1 MKRTNKYIS
10 LLALTAGLIACNKV
24 TVETNPDGKYRI
36 AFDEVG
42 VDTKA
47 AITATDGISEFKV
60 WGAVKENADDAV
72 YNNIFEGATVVWGEN
87 SEGENA
93 WNYSG
98 EQYWQENSKY
108 RFFAVAPISCVVKND
123 PAAMTYSFDY
133 TMSGGFNVSD
143 DDFNDVVVAQNSVE
157 TPVSLTS
164 QPADVDMAFIH
175 PFVKLRLHIAKS
187 EDNADETMIVKEVRL
202 TGMKNKGAYTY
213 HIGTGVSEWIHDNS
227 SSASLKYTNPSDD
240 PLEVTDENGWIKLE
254 FYALPQYISDASVSL
269 EIDYEYTEAGRTETK
284 SYKAYIPQTGIW
296 EANKIITYKVELSVV
311 QKIRFYIFEVK
322 TWGRMPSGTVIIQ

>member
-10 LLALTAGLIACNKV
+10 LLALAAALIACNKV
-24 TVETNPDGKYRI
+24 TVETNPDGNYRI

-42 VDTKA
+42 VDTKDV
-47 AITATDGISEFKV
+47 ITDGTLSEFEV
-60 WGAVKENADDAV
+60 WGASKTNTAGNV
-72 YNNIFEGATVVWGEN
+72 YSNVFEGLLVRKEDDSWGYDPPQYWVEN
-87 SEGENA
+87 ST
-93 WNYSG
+93 
-98 EQYWQENSKY
+98 Y
-108 RFFAVAPISCVVKND
+108 RFFAVSPTSCVVKND

-143 DDFNDVVVAQNSVE
+143 DDFNDVVVAQKSVE

-164 QPADVDMAFIH
+164 PPADVDMTFIH

-240 PLEVTDENGWIKLE
+240 PLKVTDENGWIKLE
-254 FYALPQYISDASVSL
+254 FYALPQYVSDNQIRL
-269 EIDYEYTEAGRTETK
+269 EIDYQYSESGDTEMK
-284 SYKAYIPQTGIW
+284 SYNAYLPQTSVW
-296 EANKIITYKVELSVV
+296 QANKIITYKAELSVI
-311 QKIRFYIFEVK
+311 QKIRFYISEVD
-322 TWGRMPSGTVIIQ
+322 TWGNMPSGTIIIQ

>member
-10 LLALTAGLIACNKV
+10 LLALAAALIACNKV

-60 WGAVKENADDAV
+60 WGAVKENSDDAD
-72 YNNIFEGATVVWGEN
+72 YENIFTGNVVEYKSD
-87 SEGENA
+87 SEGNFG
-93 WNYSG
+93 WIYKG
-98 EQYWQENSKY
+98 EQYWKENSKY
-108 RFFAVAPISCVVKND
+108 RFFAVSPISCVVKND

-164 QPADVDMAFIH
+164 QPADVDMSFIH

-202 TGMKNKGAYTY
+202 TGVKNKGTYTY
-213 HIGTGVSEWIHDNS
+213 NIGTGVSEWIHDNS
-227 SSASLKYTNPSDD
+227 SSASLEYTNQSDN
-240 PLEVTDENGWIKLE
+240 PLKVTDESGWIKLE
-254 FYALPQYISDASVSL
+254 FYALPQYVSDNQIRL
-269 EIDYEYTEAGRTETK
+269 EIDYQYSESGDTEMK
-284 SYKAYIPQTGIW
+284 SYNAYLPQTDVW
-296 EANKIITYKVELSVV
+296 QANKIITYKAELSVI
-311 QKIRFYIFEVK
+311 QKIRFYISEVD
-322 TWGRMPSGTVIIQ
+322 TWGNMPSGTIIIQ